1 MTTQQITPD
10 TTPSTQPE
18 PESPTPAPSPTHGEP
33 TFTLRAQDLTADL
46 VIDFWILVQLRVRHA
61 VKQGTPVAVA
71 IEEARRKF
79 GIPVYP
85 PILGVEKLDGAARI
99 ATAMTEYQTRKLAD

>member
-1 MTTQQITPD
+1 MTTQQLTPD
-10 TTPSTQPE
+10 TTPSTHAQPE
-18 PESPTPAPSPTHGEP
+18 PTAPAPSQTNQEP

-71 IEEARRKF
+71 IEDARKKL
-79 GIPVYP
+79 GIPAYP

-99 ATAMTEYQTRKLAD
+99 ATAMTEWTGRKLAD